1 MLEYTFMPKKNERSD
16 EELLPIVKEMLE
28 LGKSME
34 DIRKELGIGM
44 KRLYRLVDMIE
55 SEPEA
60 SEPQEEIE
68 IPEPIEQDVI
78 DNTVKKAT
86 TKIVENLS
94 EKYSKEYV
102 GSMKAAAILKEL
114 ETRYR
119 LTVESWGFT
128 WEDFVKEA
136 IEFAFNKYN
145 DYIRLQYI
153 LDIMKTGVEVR

>member
-1 MLEYTFMPKKNERSD
+1 MTKKDKRTD
-16 EELLPIVKEMLE
+16 EELLPIVREMLE
-28 LGKSME
+28 LGKPMNE
-34 DIRKELGIGM
+34 IRKELGIGM
-44 KRLYRLVDMIE
+44 ERLYKLIEMIE
-55 SEPEA
+55 AESENDEESKEIEVPEA
-60 SEPQEEIE
+60 
-68 IPEPIEQDVI
+68 IEQEVI
-78 DNTVKKAT
+78 DDTVKKAKS
-86 TKIVENLS
+86 KIVENLS

-102 GSMKAAAILKEL
+102 TSMKAAAILKEL

-153 LDIMKTGVEVR
+153 LEIMKAGVEVQ

>member
-1 MLEYTFMPKKNERSD
+1 MPKKNERTD
-16 EELLPIVKEMLE
+16 EELLPLIQEMLE
-28 LGKSME
+28 LGKSKDE
-34 DIRKELGIGM
+34 IRKELGIGM
-44 KRLYRLVDMIE
+44 KRLYRLIDMLESE
-55 SEPEA
+55 SEPVE
-60 SEPQEEIE
+60 EPKEIE

-86 TKIVENLS
+86 NKIVENLS

-102 GSMKAAAILKEL
+102 TSMKTAAILKEL

-119 LTVESWGFT
+119 LTVESWGFA

-153 LDIMKTGVEVR
+153 LEIMKTGVEVK

>member
-1 MLEYTFMPKKNERSD
+1 MPKKNERTD
-16 EELLPIVKEMLE
+16 EELLPLIQEMLE
-28 LGKSME
+28 LGKSKDE
-34 DIRKELGIGM
+34 IRKELGIGM
-44 KRLYRLVDMIE
+44 KRLYRLIDMLESE
-55 SEPEA
+55 SEPVE
-60 SEPQEEIE
+60 EPKEIE

-86 TKIVENLS
+86 NKIVENLS

-102 GSMKAAAILKEL
+102 TSMKTAAILKEL

-119 LTVESWGFT
+119 LTVESWGFA

-153 LDIMKTGVEVR
+153 LEIMKAGVEVK

>member
-1 MLEYTFMPKKNERSD
+1 MPKKDKRTD
-16 EELLPIVKEMLE
+16 EELLPMVKEMLS
-28 LGKSME
+28 LGKPMDE
-34 DIRKELGIGM
+34 IRKELGIGM
-44 KRLYRLVDMIE
+44 ERLYKLIDMLE
-55 SEPEA
+55 SKSEP
-60 SEPQEEIE
+60 SEPSETQGEIE

-86 TKIVENLS
+86 SKIVENLS

-136 IEFAFNKYN
+136 IEFAFNKYY

-153 LDIMKTGVEVR
+153 LEIMKTGVEVQ

>member
-1 MLEYTFMPKKNERSD
+1 MPKKNERTD
-16 EELLPIVKEMLE
+16 EELLPLIQEMLE
-28 LGKSME
+28 LGKSKDE
-34 DIRKELGIGM
+34 IRKELGIGM
-44 KRLYRLVDMIE
+44 KRLYRLIDMLQSE
-55 SEPEA
+55 SEPAE
-60 SEPQEEIE
+60 ETKEIE

-86 TKIVENLS
+86 NKIVENLS

-153 LDIMKTGVEVR
+153 LEIMKAGVEVK